1 MEVSRNLTEQYSA
14 QLASHLAASN
24 ESVLLDAHELGRRA
38 VIDGVGV
45 LDLVNVH
52 HDALRALVAAGG
64 VPTGS
69 KYLDTAAE
77 FLAEALSP
85 FEMMLRGYKE
95 ANSRLLAANQE
106 LREAKVAV
114 ESAHQELETFSYS
127 VAHDLRA
134 PLRSLN
140 GFGLILLED
149 YAEKLDEEGRH
160 CLRYIRESAQ
170 EMAQLIDDLLELSR
184 VTRGEFRRERIN
196 LTDIARTIAARL
208 QNEQPARRV
217 HFAIADGLVDQGD
230 ARLLAVALEN
240 LIGNAWKYSSKRAE
254 TRIEVGASDSDGP
267 RAYFV
272 RDNGAGFD
280 MQYAGKLFGVFQ
292 RLHAEAEFEGTG
304 IGLVTVQRIIRR
316 HGGRIWA
323 EAKSRRGCNIL
334 FYVVGESPVAD
345 TRREFVRASHK

>member
-106 LREAKVAV
+106 LREAKVATARSDCT
-114 ESAHQELETFSYS
+114 E
-127 VAHDLRA
+127 RA
-134 PLRSLN
+134 ARDTALSRSLPDRGSIGSQQRIGGV
-140 GFGLILLED
+140 GFTKEFDDELP
-149 YAEKLDEEGRH
+149 AERTA
-160 CLRYIRESAQ
+160 IRNSLQ
-170 EMAQLIDDLLELSR
+170 EMTDPTNRSPGDEGFAIHVHRTRLASADRFIVLDDDL
-184 VTRGEFRRERIN
+184 VRRHRRDRRLGIER
-196 LTDIARTIAARL
+196 LA
-208 QNEQPARRV
+208 
-217 HFAIADGLVDQGD
+217 F
-230 ARLLAVALEN
+230 RLLAAADRIGLLQAVGVAQHHAPHVVPRDDAPAN
-240 LIGNAWKYSSKRAE
+240 DFAFVSIGPSPFVAAPIARGGFFGIERISKRAGS
-254 TRIEVGASDSDGP
+254 TLRGFGSGLRHAVTFNPGPKSICAARI
-267 RAYFV
+267 
-272 RDNGAGFD
+272 
-280 MQYAGKLFGVFQ
+280 
-292 RLHAEAEFEGTG
+292 
-304 IGLVTVQRIIRR
+304 
-316 HGGRIWA
+316 
-323 EAKSRRGCNIL
+323 
-334 FYVVGESPVAD
+334 
-345 TRREFVRASHK
+345 